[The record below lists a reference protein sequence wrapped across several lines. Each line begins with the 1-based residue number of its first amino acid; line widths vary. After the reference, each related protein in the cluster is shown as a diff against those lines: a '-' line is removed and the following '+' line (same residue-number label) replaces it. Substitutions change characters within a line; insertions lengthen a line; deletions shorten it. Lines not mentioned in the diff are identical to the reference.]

1 MSMSILMESSDAS
14 SKSGAGTLAYD
25 EIFNNVTA
33 KIAKPGMNLSFL
45 AGLSFLCVSFLL
57 VFFSFDQLEADAR

>member
-1 MSMSILMESSDAS
+1 MESSDAS
-14 SKSGAGTLAYD
+14 SKSGAGALAYD
-25 EIFNNVTA
+25 EIFNNATI